1 MSIYLGIH
9 EGHQDPSAALI
20 HDGRVV
26 AFVEEERLLRQKHA
40 AGRYPER
47 AVLWCLEK
55 ADIGPQDVDG
65 IAVAWDTG
73 AFDSGRIGEHYARMR
88 QEWDVDAATR
98 SWQDAKLRTF
108 SGDGQRA
115 RHARAWRRAF
125 GGLPL
130 PAVHGVPHHRAHA
143 LQAALQSPYNSSV
156 VVTLDGSGDCECSM
170 VWEHRDGELRPLR
183 EMRMPHSLGWFYAAF
198 TEYLGFDAYDEEY
211 KVMGLA
217 AYGTHDPVLERAVG
231 QVLTAADDGVGY
243 RVDAACLHYGA
254 HTWSDRFTDRLPEL
268 LGRPPR
274 TRGGLLETW
283 HHDLARAV
291 QGALEQAVL
300 RLVRWAVRE
309 TGLRRVTVG
318 GGVANNVK
326 LNGAI
331 RELPEVEAVFAHP
344 LCGDAGAAAG
354 AALALSAREGHVPE
368 RLRHVALGPSFSREE
383 AERELRR
390 SRCAYRRSEK
400 ICEEVADA
408 LADGLVVAWM
418 DGAVEGGARA
428 LGQRSIL
435 ADPRD
440 VAARDRVNEAVKLR
454 EPWRPFC
461 PSLPAEFTDR
471 YLHAPGDSRFMTVS
485 CRATERLREDA
496 PAVVH
501 VDGTVR
507 PQVVEQDVLPRY
519 HRLLTEFGLRTG
531 VPVLL
536 NTSFNVRGEPIVCSP
551 ADALRTFWAS
561 GLDMMAIG
569 DLIVTKNG

>member
-9 EGHQDPSAALI
+9 EGHQDPSAALVRE
-20 HDGRVV
+20 GRIV
-26 AFVEEERLLRQKHA
+26 AFVEEERLVREKHA

-47 AVLWCLEK
+47 AVRWCLEK
-55 ADIGPQDVDG
+55 AGVSPEEVDG
-65 IAVAWDTG
+65 IAVAWDTA
-73 AFDSGRIGEHYARMR
+73 AFDSGRVAEHYARMR
-88 QEWDVDAATR
+88 RELDIDAATR
-98 SWQDAKLRTF
+98 GWQDAKLRTF
-108 SGDGQRA
+108 SGAGQRA
-115 RHARAWRRAF
+115 RHARAWRRMF
-125 GGLPL
+125 GGVPL
-130 PAVHGVPHHRAHA
+130 PAVHGVHHHRAHA
-143 LQAALQSPYNSSV
+143 LQAALQSPYDSSV
-156 VVTLDGSGDCECSM
+156 VLTLDGSGDCECSM
-170 VWEHRDGELRPLR
+170 VWEHRGDGLRPLR
-183 EMRMPHSLGWFYAAF
+183 ELPMPHSLGWVYAAF

-217 AYGTHDPVLERAVG
+217 AYGRRDPALERAVG
-231 QVLTAADDGVGY
+231 RVLSAADDGVGY
-243 RVDAACLHYGA
+243 HVDASYLHYGE

-268 LGRPPR
+268 LGMPPR
-274 TRGGLLETW
+274 TRGSVLEPW

-291 QGALEQAVL
+291 QEALEESVL

-331 RELPEVEAVFAHP
+331 RKLPEVDAVFAHP
-344 LCGDAGAAAG
+344 MCGDAGAAAG
-354 AALALSAREGHVPE
+354 AALAVSAREGHAPE
-368 RLRHVALGPSFSREE
+368 RLRHVALGPSFSEE
-383 AERELRR
+383 EVVRELRR
-390 SRCAYRRSEK
+390 ARCSYRRSDK
-400 ICEEVADA
+400 TCEEVADA

-418 DGAVEGGARA
+418 DGGVEAGARA

-440 VAARDRVNEAVKLR
+440 AAARERVNEAVKFR

-461 PSLPAEFTDR
+461 PSLPEEQVHR
-471 YLHAPGDSRFMTVS
+471 YLQRPGDSRFMTVS
-485 CRATERLREDA
+485 CRATERLRQDA

-507 PQVVEQDVLPRY
+507 PQVVERDVLPRY
-519 HRLLTEFGLRTG
+519 HRLLTEFGLRTD

-551 ADALRTFWAS
+551 SDALRTFWGS

-569 DLIVTKNG
+569 DIIVTKNG

>member
-1 MSIYLGIH
+1 MVSG
-9 EGHQDPSAALI
+9 EGRRPP
-20 HDGRVV
+20 
-26 AFVEEERLLRQKHA
+26 EE
-40 AGRYPER
+40 
-47 AVLWCLEK
+47 
-55 ADIGPQDVDG
+55 VDA
-65 IAVAWDTG
+65 IAVAWDTD
-73 AFDSGRIGEHYARMR
+73 AFDSGLIAEHYARMR
-88 QEWDVDAATR
+88 QDWDVDAATR

-108 SGDGQRA
+108 SGEGQRA
-115 RHARAWRRAF
+115 RHARAWRRMF
-125 GGLPL
+125 GAL
-130 PAVHGVPHHRAHA
+130 AVPPVRGVHHHRAHA
-143 LQAALQSPYNSSV
+143 LQAALQSPYDSCV
-156 VVTLDGSGDCECSM
+156 VLTLDGSGDCECSM
-170 VWEHRDGELRPLR
+170 VWEHRDGALRPLR
-183 EMRMPHSLGWFYAAF
+183 ELRMPHSLGWFYAAF

-217 AYGTHDPVLERAVG
+217 AYGSRDETLERAVG
-231 QVLTAADDGVGY
+231 QVLTASGDGVGHQ
-243 RVDAACLHYGA
+243 VDASYLHYGT
-254 HTWSDRFTDRLPEL
+254 HTWSDRFTDRLPDL

-274 TRGGLLETW
+274 TRGGPLEAW
-283 HHDLARAV
+283 HRDLAHAV
-291 QGALEQAVL
+291 QTALEEAVL

-309 TGLRRVTVG
+309 SGLHHVAVG
-318 GGVANNVK
+318 GGIANNVK

-331 RELPEVEAVFAHP
+331 NQLPEVRSVFAHP

-354 AALALSAREGHVPE
+354 AALSLSAREGHAPE
-368 RLRHVALGPSFSREE
+368 RLRHVALGPSFTQDEVE
-383 AERELRR
+383 QELRR
-390 SRCAYRRSEK
+390 ARCAYRRSEK
-400 ICEEVADA
+400 TCEEVADA

-418 DGAVEGGARA
+418 DGNVEGGARA

-435 ADPRD
+435 ADPREPS
-440 VAARDRVNEAVKLR
+440 ARDRVNEAVKLR
-454 EPWRPFC
+454 EAWRPFC
-461 PSLPAEFTDR
+461 PSLPQEFAGR
-471 YLHAPGDSRFMTVS
+471 YLEQPGDSRFMTVS
-485 CRATERLREDA
+485 CRATDRLREDA